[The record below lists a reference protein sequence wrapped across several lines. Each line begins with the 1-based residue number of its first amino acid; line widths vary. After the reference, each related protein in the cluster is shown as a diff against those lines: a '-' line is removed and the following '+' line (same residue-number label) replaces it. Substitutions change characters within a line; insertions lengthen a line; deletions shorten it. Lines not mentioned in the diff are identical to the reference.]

1 MYKENLIRE
10 AINKDFSL
18 SLKKPSVK
26 YLQFDAYDENYIIE
40 IKARKTF
47 YEKQIIEFSKF
58 SFNSYYAKLNAK
70 KFIYAVYINGDIYIF
85 NISDLEKNNYNFKW
99 EWREQPSTTDF
110 ENKDKIQ
117 KFVGYI
123 SLKDNVKK
131 ISNSILW

>member
-1 MYKENLIRE
+1 MHKENLIRE
-10 AINKDFSL
+10 AINEYCFL
-18 SLKKPSVK
+18 GLKKPTAK

-85 NISDLEKNNYNFKW
+85 NIYDLEKNNYNFEW
-99 EWREQPSTTDF
+99 EWRKQPRTTDF
-110 ENKDKIQ
+110 ENNDKIL

-131 ISNSILW
+131 ITNSRLW